1 MEPNLKLSQD
11 EGDLLPNASLYRR
24 LIGKLLYL
32 TIIRPDLSYAVN
44 RLSQF
49 LSQPRLPHF
58 KAVQRVL
65 QYVKETPGQGLFLP
79 SKSEVELRAYAES
92 DLSTTAEAQFKV
104 FSDADWAGCADSRR
118 SISGYCVFLGD
129 LLISWKSKKQATVF
143 RSSAE
148 PEYRSM
154 ANATCELTWLLSL
167 LKELGVSHSRPAL
180 LYCDNQAALHI
191 AANPVFHER
200 TKHIEIDC
208 HLVRDKIQ
216 AGVLK
221 TLLLR

>member
-1 MEPNLKLSQD
+1 MKGIYCQMLF
-11 EGDLLPNASLYRR
+11 LYRR

-32 TIIRPDLSYAVN
+32 TITRPDLSYAVN
-44 RLSQF
+44 ILSQF

-65 QYVKETPGQGLFLP
+65 QYVKGTPGQGLFLP

-129 LLISWKSKKQATVF
+129 LLISWKSKKQATVS

-148 PEYRSM
+148 AEYRSM

-167 LKELGVSHSRPAL
+167 LKELGVNHSRPAL

-191 AANPVFHER
+191 AVNPVFHE
-200 TKHIEIDC
+200 
-208 HLVRDKIQ
+208 
-216 AGVLK
+216 
-221 TLLLR
+221 

>member
-11 EGDLLPNASLYRR
+11 EGDLLPDASLYRR

-32 TIIRPDLSYAVN
+32 TITRPDLSYAVN

-65 QYVKETPGQGLFLP
+65 QYVKGTPGQGLFLP
-79 SKSEVELRAYAES
+79 SKS
-92 DLSTTAEAQFKV
+92 DV

-129 LLISWKSKKQATVF
+129 SLISWKSKKQATVS

-148 PEYRSM
+148 AEYRSM

-167 LKELGVSHSRPAL
+167 LKELGVNHARPAL
-180 LYCDNQAALHI
+180 LYCDNQATLHI
-191 AANPVFHER
+191 ATNPV
-200 TKHIEIDC
+200 
-208 HLVRDKIQ
+208 
-216 AGVLK
+216 
-221 TLLLR
+221 